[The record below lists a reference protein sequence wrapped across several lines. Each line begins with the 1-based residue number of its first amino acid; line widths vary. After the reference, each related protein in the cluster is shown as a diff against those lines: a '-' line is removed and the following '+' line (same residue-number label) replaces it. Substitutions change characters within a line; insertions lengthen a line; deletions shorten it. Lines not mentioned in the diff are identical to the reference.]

1 MATAPTAPDTA
12 TYLGIPY
19 NVSDTRLTEATEAAN
34 AWVLSRRSLSQP
46 EALWANADVRMG
58 ATMYAALLYQQRSN
72 AIGLAGTD
80 ELGSYSE
87 DVGVLMVQI
96 YRLVGTDPVIA

>member
-1 MATAPTAPDTA
+1 MATAPTATDVA
-12 TYLGIPY
+12 GYLGIPY
-19 NVSDTRLTEATEAAN
+19 NASDTRLTEATEGAN

-46 EALWANADVRMG
+46 SALWDNADVRLG
-58 ATMYAALLYQQRSN
+58 AIMYGGLLYQQRSN
-72 AIGLAGTD
+72 ATGLAGTD